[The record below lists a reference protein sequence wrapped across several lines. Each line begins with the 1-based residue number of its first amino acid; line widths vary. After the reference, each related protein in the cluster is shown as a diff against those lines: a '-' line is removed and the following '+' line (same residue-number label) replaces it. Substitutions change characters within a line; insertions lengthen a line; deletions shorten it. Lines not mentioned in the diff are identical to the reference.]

1 MALLL
6 SLNIMNGN
14 FEQLFEIYNTFPAI
28 HQCVISIQLPMLR
41 KY

>member
-1 MALLL
+1 MAVLL

-14 FEQLFEIYNTFPAI
+14 FGQLFETYNKFPAV
-28 HQCVISIQLPMLR
+28 HQCVICVQLPMLR

>member
-1 MALLL
+1 MVL

-14 FEQLFEIYNTFPAI
+14 FGQLFETYNTLPAL
-28 HQCVISIQLPMLR
+28 HQCVISVQLPMLR